1 MRKLLLGLVVLAGC
15 GASDAAPKDKA
26 AKVELSSVN
35 LADDC
40 APLETPPK
48 PAKAKVNAPATP
60 AAPAS
65 VRPSDEAPGVVA
77 SRRGCDQTSMQLA
90 LTSTGKADAKVV
102 VTKVELLDAK
112 GKVLQELTARDP
124 QTFATDAY
132 VEWDQQLAA
141 GATIKVMYALS
152 APDWDKLTKGRWNA
166 HEKSFQL
173 RVTVDVGTAKQ
184 KVTKTS
190 IIPTRLKPAVPT

>member
-15 GASDAAPKDKA
+15 GASDAAPKTKA
-26 AKVELSSVN
+26 VAKVELSSVN

-40 APLETPPK
+40 PAAAPT
-48 PAKAKVNAPATP
+48 PAKRAPSRA
-60 AAPAS
+60 
-65 VRPSDEAPGVVA
+65 PSDRGPGAVT
-77 SRRGCDQTSMQLA
+77 RRGCDQTTMQLA
-90 LTSTGKADAKVV
+90 LTSTGTAAAKVA

-112 GKVLQELTARDP
+112 GKVLQTLTPREP

-132 VEWDQQLAA
+132 VEWDQELAA
-141 GATIKVMYALS
+141 GATLNVMYALS

-166 HEKSFQL
+166 HQQSFQL
-173 RVTVDVGTAKQ
+173 RVTVDVGSAKQ

-190 IIPTRLKPAVPT
+190 IIPTRLQPAVPT